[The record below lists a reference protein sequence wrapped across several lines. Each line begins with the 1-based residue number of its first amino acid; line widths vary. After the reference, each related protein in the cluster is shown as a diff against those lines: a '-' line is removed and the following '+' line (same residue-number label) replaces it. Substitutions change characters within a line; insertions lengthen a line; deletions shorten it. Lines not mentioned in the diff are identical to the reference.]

1 MNHLSSLIHQP
12 VRHFIFYAVKLLH
25 PVSFVCL
32 MLMAVP
38 VAGQLSSGQLVHYP
52 FNGNAQDT
60 GVFGYHATE
69 INNPTYTSN
78 SVGTLNSALL
88 LNGTD
93 QRIDLPATAGIRPT
107 TFPISFSFWFRI
119 SSFQNGNAKLFY
131 SNFNTAAHQG
141 YYCQVSG
148 SFLELSF
155 GDGNGLGVQNRM
167 SYFINQ
173 NFQTNTW
180 YHVALVVSS
189 PTQASAWVDC
199 QSASVSTS
207 GTAGSFAYGTA
218 PGHLGM
224 GRQNTTTNAP
234 AYFNGALDEF
244 RLWNR
249 ALTSDELEQLCVM
262 LCTNI
267 SVSENEKGSEL
278 NAFPNPTQDILYV
291 QAPENSSLM
300 LVDMNGK
307 TIRQLTTERVETS
320 IDMSCYAQGV
330 YMLQIQTGNAVE
342 TRRIVRK

>member
-25 PVSFVCL
+25 PVAFVCL

-141 YYCQVSG
+141 YYCQVNG
-148 SFLELSF
+148 SFWS
-155 GDGNGLGVQNRM
+155 
-167 SYFINQ
+167 
-173 NFQTNTW
+173 
-180 YHVALVVSS
+180 
-189 PTQASAWVDC
+189 
-199 QSASVSTS
+199 
-207 GTAGSFAYGTA
+207 
-218 PGHLGM
+218 
-224 GRQNTTTNAP
+224 
-234 AYFNGALDEF
+234 
-244 RLWNR
+244 
-249 ALTSDELEQLCVM
+249 
-262 LCTNI
+262 
-267 SVSENEKGSEL
+267 
-278 NAFPNPTQDILYV
+278 
-291 QAPENSSLM
+291 
-300 LVDMNGK
+300 
-307 TIRQLTTERVETS
+307 
-320 IDMSCYAQGV
+320 
-330 YMLQIQTGNAVE
+330 
-342 TRRIVRK
+342 